1 MTKGRFMRIV
11 LILGSVLILIGVALM
26 TWMLI
31 TEIDR
36 NNIEVYLSDDK
47 THTIEFKNLS
57 LVPGESCEY
66 YVKLKSENAKK
77 YDLSL
82 DFVETEDKTLKNF
95 AYVKILSKD
104 KVICDELLS
113 SVFENKN
120 IVLPVDFEAATNTE
134 LTIVY
139 YLPIDVGNE
148 AKNAEAVFELLIK
161 ASNE

>member
-104 KVICDELLS
+104 KLICDELLS